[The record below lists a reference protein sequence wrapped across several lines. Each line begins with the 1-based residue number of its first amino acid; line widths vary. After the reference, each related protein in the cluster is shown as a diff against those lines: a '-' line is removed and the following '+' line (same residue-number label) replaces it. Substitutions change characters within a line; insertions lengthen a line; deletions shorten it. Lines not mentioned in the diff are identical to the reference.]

1 MDSLSAQPSNSLKEF
16 STVLSA
22 TKLLEMPTFDDPQ
35 ILTLEEFE
43 RILKYCLENKVDD
56 LILMSGNP
64 WSVMWSD
71 RVIRVGKRRRT
82 TSELGRLLNSLLGS
96 ENASIDVQ
104 SKANPADFAH
114 TLTIDRGV
122 KVRFRVSCTSCLGA
136 DGQAGFHFVVR
147 PAGKVPPTMEQLG
160 LPMLIQEA
168 SMPASGIVLVTGPT
182 GSGKTTLLDS
192 VMRAQATREDGRHI
206 LTFYAPIENDLN
218 VIPGITGIISQCEIG
233 KAGYGAD
240 IKSFPE
246 AVSNALR
253 RHPNVVLIGESRDK
267 DTIEGAVTLAMT
279 GHTTYTTAHTSS
291 VHNAVSRMADNF
303 PDRARIT
310 TALVDNLRLIIHQRL
325 VKTPSGIG
333 RAPIRSALVLTQDV
347 RSDLNRLSSIDLI
360 PAAMNEYTK
369 DPRVGINL
377 LDDAYAQFEAGKI
390 HEDEVFAVERELKS
404 ELL

>member
-1 MDSLSAQPSNSLKEF
+1 MDSLKKKPSDSLKEF
-16 STVLSA
+16 SKVLSA
-22 TKLLEMPTFDDPQ
+22 TKQLEMPDFEEPQ
-35 ILTLEEFE
+35 ILTLFEFE

-71 RVIRVGKRRRT
+71 RVIRIGKRRRT
-82 TSELGRLLNSLLGS
+82 TSELARLLNSLLGS

-114 TLTIDRGV
+114 TVTIDRGV

-136 DGQAGFHFVVR
+136 DGQAGLHFVVR
-147 PAGKVPPTMEQLG
+147 PAGKIPPTMDQLG
-160 LPMLIQEA
+160 IPMLIQEA

-192 VMRAQATREDGRHI
+192 IMRAQATREDGRHI

-218 VIPGITGIISQCEIG
+218 VIPDITGIISQCEIG
-233 KAGYGAD
+233 KAGYGGD

-310 TALVDNLRLIIHQRL
+310 TALVDNLRLIVHQRL

-369 DPRVGINL
+369 DKRVGINL

-390 HEDEVFAVERELKS
+390 HEDEVFAIERELKS
-404 ELL
+404 EFL

>member
-1 MDSLSAQPSNSLKEF
+1 
-16 STVLSA
+16 
-22 TKLLEMPTFDDPQ
+22 
-35 ILTLEEFE
+35 
-43 RILKYCLENKVDD
+43 
-56 LILMSGNP
+56 
-64 WSVMWSD
+64 
-71 RVIRVGKRRRT
+71 
-82 TSELGRLLNSLLGS
+82 
-96 ENASIDVQ
+96 
-104 SKANPADFAH
+104 
-114 TLTIDRGV
+114 
-122 KVRFRVSCTSCLGA
+122 
-136 DGQAGFHFVVR
+136 
-147 PAGKVPPTMEQLG
+147 
-160 LPMLIQEA
+160 
-168 SMPASGIVLVTGPT
+168 MPASGIVLVTGPT

-192 VMRAQATREDGRHI
+192 IMRAQATREDGRHI

-218 VIPGITGIISQCEIG
+218 VIPDITGIISQCEIG
-233 KAGYGAD
+233 KAGYGGD

-369 DPRVGINL
+369 DKRVGINL

-390 HEDEVFAVERELKS
+390 HEDEVFAIERELKS